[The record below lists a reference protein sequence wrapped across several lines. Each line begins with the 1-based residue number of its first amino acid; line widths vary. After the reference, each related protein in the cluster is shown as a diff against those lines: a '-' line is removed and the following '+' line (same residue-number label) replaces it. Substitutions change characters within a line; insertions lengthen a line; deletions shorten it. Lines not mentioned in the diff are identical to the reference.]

1 MPFGSRRCGDH
12 FAGGN
17 TEAQNYRI
25 LFLKPHGDSGVLTG
39 KRAPDVF
46 HVTSPLS
53 LSFMFWKCFCKDP
66 PLSSWVRIL
75 QEVSSSSF
83 SFEISRAPQWDYVSH
98 LFNVWLI
105 HMGHK
110 DTLLLSRKEAYK
122 VVRRGPLWGERSR
135 TELEKKALY
144 HSVPLCMMSRL
155 PCSLRSKETA
165 HPRAWCSLPIFSF
178 PTCWPHLRVWAA
190 REGRQQ
196 RWVSTVKTL
205 GPQI

>member
-1 MPFGSRRCGDH
+1 MWWPLCRWQHWG
-12 FAGGN
+12 
-17 TEAQNYRI
+17 TE
-25 LFLKPHGDSGVLTG
+25 LSDTFLKATWWLRGVNWEKSSGCLPCHFSV
-39 KRAPDVF
+39 K
-46 HVTSPLS
+46 

-83 SFEISRAPQWDYVSH
+83 SFEISRAPQWDFVSH